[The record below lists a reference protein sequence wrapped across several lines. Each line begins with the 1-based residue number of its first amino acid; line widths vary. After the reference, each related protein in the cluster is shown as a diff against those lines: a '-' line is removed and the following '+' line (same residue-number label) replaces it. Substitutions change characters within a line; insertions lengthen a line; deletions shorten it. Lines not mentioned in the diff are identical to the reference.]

1 MKKIIKLTESDLEKI
16 IQKVLNEQSSLTATA
31 GTGFRDIPNINPK
44 NLKIG
49 DGGTSDPRKV
59 KDVKDLQKRLMDLGL
74 LKTKSMVPTGYFG
87 DLTQSAL
94 NAYNS
99 QGIVKQQKGKP
110 EPKKQTKTEP
120 KKTVEKKYN
129 LTPRIDQELSF
140 IKSRK
145 LDDKPFFVYDPKY
158 NLLYLFGKGGTL
170 IDYTSVVDGKAKQQK
185 EDTIQY
191 TYSEWCK
198 ASGYSDKP
206 IICTAPNVKKES
218 ECMTLPNKIS
228 FTNGVCRVNPI
239 YAALP
244 EAERFF
250 AKGIYDIRNLQR
262 DPGYV
267 GSGMNSFRISKPG
280 SNEIIA
286 AAIHGIPNSGPRL
299 TASKALEAGLK
310 KDIQSGRVPEKY
322 LENTKAIAAANQS
335 FGCVGVPANFIDN
348 PAVQKV
354 ASGARLF
361 VMGEDKDFL
370 VQNSVDYFE
379 KLSGNGESCVNPEA
393 LASKMSTMV

>member
-1 MKKIIKLTESDLEKI
+1 
-16 IQKVLNEQSSLTATA
+16 
-31 GTGFRDIPNINPK
+31 
-44 NLKIG
+44 
-49 DGGTSDPRKV
+49 
-59 KDVKDLQKRLMDLGL
+59 
-74 LKTKSMVPTGYFG
+74 MVPTGYFG

-170 IDYTSVVDGKAKQQK
+170 IDYTSVVDGKAKQQ
-185 EDTIQY
+185 EGEQY
-191 TYSEWCK
+191 SYAEWCK
-198 ASGYSDKP
+198 DSGYSDKP
-206 IICTAPNVKKES
+206 TICTAPNVKTES
-218 ECMTLPNKIS
+218 ECMKLGNKIS
-228 FTNGVCRVNPI
+228 FIGGVCRVNPI
-239 YAALP
+239 YSSLP

-262 DPGYV
+262 VPGYV
-267 GSGMNSFRISKPG
+267 GSGLNSFRIYKPG
-280 SNEIIA
+280 SNELVA
-286 AAIHGIPNSGPRL
+286 AAIHGIPNAEPRL

-354 ASGARLF
+354 AAGARLF